1 MASQHI
7 LLVLTSADRMGTKP
21 EPTGAWLE
29 EAVAPY
35 YAFVDAKYDVTVA
48 SPLGGAVPMDPTS
61 LQPENLTAST
71 RRFEADAKAQHALAH
86 SVKLSSVVLDEYAA
100 IFFPGGH
107 GTMEDFPI
115 DASVRAAVEHFF
127 VAGKPVA
134 SVCHGPAALVAATNG
149 RGEPLVKAHRFTCFS
164 DEEEAL
170 VGLADKV
177 PFLLQ
182 SKLTSLGGRASIAP
196 AFSPHVMVDRNLI
209 TGQNP
214 ASSIPAAE
222 AVIHALRARQSRA
235 A

>member
-1 MASQHI
+1 MNQQRI
-7 LLVLTSADRMGTKP
+7 LLVLTSSDRMGGKP

-29 EAVAPY
+29 EVVAPY
-35 YAFVDAKYDVTVA
+35 YAFLDAKYAIVVA
-48 SPLGGAVPMDPTS
+48 SPKGGAVPIDPAS

-71 RRFEADAKAQHALAH
+71 RRFEADLKAQKALTH
-86 SVKLSSVVLDEYAA
+86 SVKLASVALDDYAA

-107 GTMEDFPI
+107 GTMEDLPT
-115 DASVRAAVEHFF
+115 DASVRTAVEHFF
-127 VAGKPVA
+127 SAGKPVA
-134 SVCHGPAALVAATNG
+134 SVCHGPAALVAATNA

-164 DEEEAL
+164 DEEETL

-182 SKLTSLGGRASIAP
+182 SKLMSLGGRASIAP
-196 AFSPHVMVDRNLI
+196 AFSAHVVVDRNLI